1 MFMDMIGQKRNRE
14 EREKEV
20 YQKLNVPYKEEE
32 EYLMSYILSQIQY
45 EYTDPIQYYFSFG
58 DISEDI
64 TVFCLWGNMPLF
76 DGIILSFSQ
85 KIEMNEISNW
95 VNFGRKRGVFDF
107 FSNIQCLLNVDTET
121 LRKMIFFENGK
132 YGFICKGKKDYFL
145 LMNIKSLDKFDYIDT
160 YSNYCQFWL
169 IKLDDKNLLD
179 ILKLKP
185 FNETVIK
192 LSEQIE
198 EFKNIIQQK
207 DIILQKQISEYN
219 DRVKLIIKQKNEDFK
234 ELLQQIAQ
242 LSKEKNELSEKFE
255 KKNKIL
261 KPKYFLGLK
270 IYKDFFSIIEENNV
284 ISVEEMVSDEEE
296 SSESNK
302 KDDNTI
308 CLVCFKNQ
316 RNILFES
323 CGHCCICSICLQQF
337 EHKLNKKT
345 NKMEYY
351 CPICNLETK
360 RERTSTREIFL
371 C

>member
-1 MFMDMIGQKRNRE
+1 MDMIGQKRNRE

-121 LRKMIFFENGK
+121 LRKMTFFENGK

-160 YSNYCQFWL
+160 YSNYCGY
-169 IKLDDKNLLD
+169 
-179 ILKLKP
+179 
-185 FNETVIK
+185 
-192 LSEQIE
+192 S
-198 EFKNIIQQK
+198 
-207 DIILQKQISEYN
+207 
-219 DRVKLIIKQKNEDFK
+219 
-234 ELLQQIAQ
+234 
-242 LSKEKNELSEKFE
+242 
-255 KKNKIL
+255 
-261 KPKYFLGLK
+261 
-270 IYKDFFSIIEENNV
+270 
-284 ISVEEMVSDEEE
+284 
-296 SSESNK
+296 
-302 KDDNTI
+302 
-308 CLVCFKNQ
+308 
-316 RNILFES
+316 
-323 CGHCCICSICLQQF
+323 
-337 EHKLNKKT
+337 
-345 NKMEYY
+345 
-351 CPICNLETK
+351 
-360 RERTSTREIFL
+360 
-371 C
+371 